1 MAAYSRTSISG
12 MGYVGIP
19 ALIFLESNN
28 YGRGTQT
35 YEEKRVILHKIYSY
49 LRAYL
54 PEFYDK
60 ESKRADYNEKIAP
73 RLNIV
78 SGDIDLAREQY
89 KPTFETVITC
99 DPDEKEFQKTMDTVF
114 EKLFEIIAISKVIDK
129 EKMENVEVIF

>member
-1 MAAYSRTSISG
+1 MAG

-19 ALIFLESNN
+19 ALIFIESNN

-60 ESKRADYNEKIAP
+60 DSKRADYNEKVAP
-73 RLNIV
+73 LLDAV
-78 SGDIDLAREQY
+78 ACDILLARDQY
-89 KPTFETVITC
+89 KPTFETVKAC
-99 DPDEKEFQKTMDTVF
+99 DPEEKDFQQTMDSIF

-129 EKMENVEVIF
+129 EKMENVEMVF